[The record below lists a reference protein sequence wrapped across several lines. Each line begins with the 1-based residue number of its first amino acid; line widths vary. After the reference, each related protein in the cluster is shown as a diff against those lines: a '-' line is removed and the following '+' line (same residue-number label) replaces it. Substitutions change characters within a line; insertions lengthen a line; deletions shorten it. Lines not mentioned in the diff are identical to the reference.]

1 MAPVPVVESET
12 VLDNQSENAPEAAP
26 TKPTIGIIY
35 PPPELRS
42 ILYVVSF
49 NEQAL

>member
-1 MAPVPVVESET
+1 MAPIPIVEGE
-12 VLDNQSENAPEAAP
+12 VAVENQSENAPESAP

-42 ILYVVSF
+42 ILVYVF
-49 NEQAL
+49 NYFIS